1 MSRSFRVFGI
11 KTGLISPGED
21 IAAILSENSSQ
32 SEGILDD
39 DVIVI
44 AESALAT
51 SEERI
56 IKLEE
61 VTPSAEAEDYADKYA
76 MDPALAQVVLDESD
90 EIIGGIPGF
99 LLCMKNGTLLPNA
112 GIDGSNAPEGT
123 VVALPKDPDASAER
137 IHKDILK
144 LTGALTGVIVAD
156 SRTHAMRLGCSG
168 VAIGCYGITSVTD
181 ERGRK
186 DLFGREL
193 EVTQLAVAD
202 NIASA
207 AELVM
212 GEADECVPFAVIRG
226 LDIEM
231 NDESGVHSIEP
242 SECLFMGVAL
252 NSNPP
257 FIHGKR
263 ESQ

>member
-1 MSRSFRVFGI
+1 MCFSFRIFGI
-11 KTGLISPGED
+11 KTRIISPGAD
-21 IAAILSENSSQ
+21 IAEIIMENSTQ
-32 SEGILDD
+32 CEGIFDGD
-39 DVIVI
+39 IIVI

-51 SEERI
+51 AEDQI
-56 IKLEE
+56 IKLNEIS
-61 VTPSAEAEDYADKYA
+61 PSQEALGYAERFGI
-76 MDPALAQVVLDESD
+76 DPALAQAVIDESD

-99 LLCMKNGTLLPNA
+99 LLCIKNRTLLPNA

-137 IHKDILK
+137 IQKDILR
-144 LTGALTGVIVAD
+144 LSGARTGVIIAD

-168 VAIGCYGITSVTD
+168 VAIGCYGITAVTD

-186 DLFGREL
+186 DLFGRKL

-207 AELVM
+207 AELMM
-212 GEADECVPFAVIRG
+212 GEGDECIPIVIIRG
-226 LDIEM
+226 LDLEI
-231 NDESGVHSIEP
+231 NGESGVHPIEP

-252 NSNPP
+252 NSNPSLV
-257 FIHGKR
+257 KR
-263 ESQ
+263 KSKTQ